1 MGKKGNFLLG
11 AGLGLGLGM
20 LFAPQSGD
28 KTRKELK
35 NKLNE
40 LLEKVKTI
48 DTEEVVNNI
57 SNKINE
63 LKEELAELDKEK
75 AGAMVKQKAEDIKK
89 KADELVKMAIDKGTP
104 AVQKAAKEVRNATAD
119 FLSNM
124 AGKIATEK
132 KETKKIK
139 TKSAK

>member
-1 MGKKGNFLLG
+1 MGKKGNFILG

-35 NKLNE
+35 KKINE
-40 LLEKVKTI
+40 LVEKVKSI
-48 DTEEVVNNI
+48 DKEEVVDNI

-63 LKEELAELDKEK
+63 LKEELANLDKEK
-75 AGAMVKQKAEDIKK
+75 AME
-89 KADELVKMAIDKGTP
+89 IDKGTP
-104 AVQKAAKEVRNATAD
+104 AVQKAAKEVRNATSE

-124 AGKIATEK
+124 AERISPEK
-132 KETKKIK
+132 DSKKAK
-139 TKSAK
+139 DKSAK